1 MTGTTVAH
9 YRVLE
14 RLGGG
19 GMGVVY
25 KAEDTLLGRQVAL
38 KFLPEQVSSNPVAK
52 ERFLREARAAAA
64 LNHPNICT
72 VYEAG
77 EHEGR
82 LYLAMELLDGE
93 TLKRRIATRPI
104 DVPTLLDLA
113 IQMAEGLDAAHAKG
127 VVHRDIKPGNIFITP
142 RGQVKILDFGLAK
155 VAQPSGCAA
164 GASGGATVDVIEA
177 QLTSPGAAVGTVA
190 YMSPEQARGQ
200 DVDVRTD
207 IFSFG
212 VVLYEMATG
221 RQAFTGSSTAVIFE
235 AILNRTPTPPARLNP
250 QIPARLEE
258 IINKALEKDR
268 DLRYQVAAEMRA
280 DLKRLKRDWDS
291 GRAAPGSAAV
301 SAAPAAGGTP
311 TLPEAG
317 ATTDISSETAVVA
330 AVLKRHKTALL
341 AVAAA
346 LVVVLA
352 GLGYAIYRLG
362 SRGGAP
368 AAGLALQNLKITQL
382 TTTGKA
388 RSAAISPDGRYV
400 VYAEEEA
407 GLQSL
412 WLRQIAT
419 ASNVQISPPAEV
431 RYRGLTFS
439 RDGNYIYL
447 VKQEKTAGGWYSFF
461 RTLYRLAVLGGSARK
476 LITDVDSPVTVSPD
490 GSRLAFVRIEYP
502 EHQTRLIVANVDG
515 SNERVLASRKWA
527 EGAYGGTPAWSPDG
541 KFIAVLGKH
550 LEGQYRICV
559 SAVPV
564 AGGAEKNLC
573 PPSWFYLESIGWL
586 ADGSGLMVIAQD
598 QPIAPLQLR
607 LLTYPGGEVHKITND
622 LYDYNGVTL
631 SADSTALLTVKSETE
646 ANIWVTSP
654 TGEGGRKL
662 APHLDLGLQFDC
674 TPEGRIVYVSK
685 ASGDCELWIM
695 DGDGS
700 NQRQLT
706 VDKTVHRDPAVSPDG
721 RTIVCARASGDGSPG
736 IWKMDAEGT
745 GARELTTNQHA
756 VCPRFSPD
764 GKWIVYAAG
773 EGRRWVIRKV
783 PAAGGRAVTLS
794 DTFDTSVAPAVSPDG
809 KLVAF
814 LALPGVRKPPETAI
828 VPFEGGP
835 PIKMLPISEL
845 VEWSPDGKA
854 LTYVE
859 TTKGV
864 GNIWSQPLEGGKPT
878 QLTKFDSDQI
888 FSHRWSRDGK
898 RLAMARGRTT
908 SDVVLLSN
916 FKAEK

>member
-38 KFLPEQVSSNPVAK
+38 KFLPEEVSSNAVAK

-72 VYEAG
+72 VYEVG

-82 LYLAMELLDGE
+82 LYLAMELIDGE
-93 TLKRRIATRPI
+93 TLRRRIATRPV
-104 DVPTLLDLA
+104 DVPTLLDIA
-113 IQMAEGLDAAHAKG
+113 IQMADGLDAAHAKG

-155 VAQPSGCAA
+155 LTPGEAAKAA
-164 GASGGATVDVIEA
+164 GASGGATVDVIGE

-221 RQAFTGSSTAVIFE
+221 RQAFTGSSTAVIFD
-235 AILNRTPTPPARLNP
+235 AILNRTPTAPARLNS

-280 DLKRLKRDWDS
+280 DLKRLKRDWS
-291 GRAAPGSAAV
+291 AGVLPTGPGRPE
-301 SAAPAAGGTP
+301 AGGTTEP
-311 TLPEAG
+311 SRAEA
-317 ATTDISSETAVVA
+317 AAASDVSSETAVVA

-341 AVAAA
+341 TVAAA

-352 GLGYAIYRLG
+352 GLGYVGYRLG

-368 AAGLALQNLKITQL
+368 GAGLALENLKITQL

-388 RSAAISPDGRYV
+388 RDAAISPDGRYV
-400 VYAEEEA
+400 VYVEADA

-419 ASNVQISPPAEV
+419 SSNVQISSPAEV
-431 RYRGLTFS
+431 RYQGLTFS

-447 VKQEKTAGGWYSFF
+447 VKQEKTEGRWNSFN
-461 RTLYRLAVLGGSARK
+461 TLYELAVLGGSARK
-476 LITDVDSPVTVSPD
+476 VITDVDSPVTCSPD
-490 GSRLAFVRIEYP
+490 GSRLAFVRWAEGKSS
-502 EHQTRLIVANVDG
+502 LIVADVDG
-515 SNERVLASRKWA
+515 SNERVLGSRKWT
-527 EGAYGGTPAWSPDG
+527 EGAYATTAGWSPGG
-541 KFIAVLGKH
+541 KFIAVPVLQVAGRYQ
-550 LEGQYRICV
+550 GTV

-564 AGGAEKNLC
+564 AGGRERSLSSQ
-573 PPSWFYLESIGWL
+573 SWFQVGRLGWL
-586 ADGSGLMVIAQD
+586 ADGSGLVVSAAD
-598 QPIAPLQLR
+598 QPAAPYQLW
-607 LLTYPGGEVHKITND
+607 LLTYPGGEVRKVTND
-622 LYDYNGVTL
+622 LNNYDSVTL
-631 SADSTALLTVKSETE
+631 TADSAALLTVKSETQ
-646 ANIWVTSP
+646 ADIWATSAS
-654 TGEGGRKL
+654 GEGGRKL
-662 APHLDLGLQFDC
+662 TPCFTWGPQGFDW
-674 TPEGRIVYVSK
+674 TPDGRIVYVSK
-685 ASGDCELWIM
+685 ASGDRQLWIM
-695 DGDGS
+695 DADGS
-700 NQRQLT
+700 NQRRLT
-706 VDKTVHRDPAVSPDG
+706 AGRNFHNAPTVSPDG
-721 RTIVCARASGDGSPG
+721 RAIVCMGGAPDAAGPN

-745 GARELTTNQHA
+745 GAKTLTTGQFDFS
-756 VCPRFSPD
+756 PRFSPD
-764 GKWIVYAAG
+764 GKWVVYTTFESG
-773 EGRRWVIRKV
+773 KPTIRKV
-783 PAAGGRAVTLS
+783 SADGGNP
-794 DTFDTSVAPAVSPDG
+794 VALTDIFSFVPVVSPDG

-814 LALPGVRKPPETAI
+814 RAYPGMMKPFQVAVI
-828 VPFEGGP
+828 PFEGGP
-835 PIKMLPISEL
+835 PIKTLPIQSS
-845 VEWSPDGKA
+845 VEWSPDGEA

-864 GNIWSQPLEGGKPT
+864 GNIWSQPIEGGQPT
-878 QLTKFDSDQI
+878 QLTNFDSDQI
-888 FSHRWSRDGK
+888 FYHRWSRDGK
-898 RLAMARGRTT
+898 RLALARGRTI
-908 SDVVLLSN
+908 SDVILLSN
-916 FKAEK
+916 FKSEK

>member
-1 MTGTTVAH
+1 MTGTTVGH

-25 KAEDTLLGRQVAL
+25 KAEDTLLDRQVAL
-38 KFLPEQVSSNPVAK
+38 KFLPEEVSSNAVAK

-72 VYEAG
+72 VYEVG

-82 LYLAMELLDGE
+82 LYLAMELIDGE
-93 TLKRRIATRPI
+93 TLRRRIATRPV

-113 IQMAEGLDAAHAKG
+113 IQMADGLDAAHAKG

-164 GASGGATVDVIEA
+164 GASEGATLDVIGE

-207 IFSFG
+207 VFSLG

-221 RQAFTGSSTAVIFE
+221 RQAFTGSSTAVIFD
-235 AILNRTPTPPARLNP
+235 AILNRIPTAPVRLNP

-280 DLKRLKRDWDS
+280 DLKRLKRDWS
-291 GRAAPGSAAV
+291 AGVPPAGPGR
-301 SAAPAAGGTP
+301 
-311 TLPEAG
+311 PEAG
-317 ATTDISSETAVVA
+317 ATTEAGRRDAGAATDISSETAVVA
-330 AVLKRHKTALL
+330 AVLKRHKTVLL
-341 AVAAA
+341 AVLAV

-352 GLGYAIYRLG
+352 GLGYVFYRLG
-362 SRGGAP
+362 SKSGAP
-368 AAGLALQNLKITQL
+368 GAGLALQNLKITQL

-419 ASNVQISPPAEV
+419 PSNVQISPPAEV
-431 RYRGLTFS
+431 QYRGFTFS
-439 RDGNYIYL
+439 RDGNYIYV
-447 VKQEKTAGGWYSFF
+447 VKSEKTEGRWNGFN
-461 RTLYRLAVLGGSARK
+461 TLYRLAVLGGSARK

-490 GSRLAFVRIEYP
+490 GSRLAFIRQAPAER
-502 EHQTRLIVANVDG
+502 ESRLVVADVDG
-515 SNERVLASRKWA
+515 SNERLLASRKLEDGSYA
-527 EGAYGGTPAWSPDG
+527 TTAAWSPDG
-541 KFIAVLGKH
+541 KFIAVPVRH
-550 LEGQYRICV
+550 RAGQRRISV
-559 SAVPV
+559 SVSPV
-564 AGGAEKNLC
+564 AGGAEKNLAS
-573 PPSWFYLESIGWL
+573 PSWYEVGVGPIGWL
-586 ADGSGLMVIAQD
+586 ADGSGLVAIAVD
-598 QPIAPLQLR
+598 APTAPAQLR
-607 LLTYPGGEVHKITND
+607 LLTYPGGEVRKITND
-622 LYDYNGVTL
+622 LNNYSGVTL
-631 SADSTALLTVKSETE
+631 TADSTALVTVKGETE
-646 ANIWVTSP
+646 ANIWITSA

-662 APHLDLGLQFDC
+662 APCPYSSGGGNLDW
-674 TPEGRIVYVSK
+674 TPDGRIVYVSK
-685 ASGDCELWIM
+685 ASGDLELWIM
-695 DGDGS
+695 EGDGS
-700 NQRQLT
+700 NQHQLT
-706 VDKTVHRDPAVSPDG
+706 VDKTVHIHPAVSPDG
-721 RTIVCARASGDGSPG
+721 RTIVCARGSADGLPN

-745 GARELTTNQHA
+745 GARQLTTSQGA
-756 VCPRFSPD
+756 VYPRFSPD
-764 GKWIVYAAG
+764 GKWIVYGALGADKST
-773 EGRRWVIRKV
+773 IRKV
-783 PAAGGRAVTLS
+783 SVDGGNP
-794 DTFDTSVAPAVSPDG
+794 VALTDIFSWGPVVSPDG

-814 LALPGVRKPPETAI
+814 GAFPDVMKPSQVAVMPL
-828 VPFEGGP
+828 EGGP
-835 PIKMLPISEL
+835 AIKMLPISAL

-854 LTYVE
+854 LTYVK

-864 GNIWSQPLEGGKPT
+864 GNIWRYPLEGGKPT
-878 QLTKFDSDQI
+878 QLTNFDSDRI
-888 FSHRWSRDGK
+888 FYHRWSRDGK
-898 RLAMARGRTT
+898 RLALARGRTT
-908 SDVVLLSN
+908 NDVVLLSN
-916 FKAEK
+916 FTEK

>member
-1 MTGTTVAH
+1 
-9 YRVLE
+9 
-14 RLGGG
+14 
-19 GMGVVY
+19 
-25 KAEDTLLGRQVAL
+25 VAL
-38 KFLPEQVSSNPVAK
+38 KFLPEEVSSNAVAK

-72 VYEAG
+72 VYEVG

-82 LYLAMELLDGE
+82 LYLAMELIDGE

-104 DVPTLLDLA
+104 DVLTLLDLA

-235 AILNRTPTPPARLNP
+235 AILNRTPPPPARLNP

-311 TLPEAG
+311 ALPEAG
-317 ATTDISSETAVVA
+317 GTTDISSETAVVA

-341 AVAAA
+341 AVLAV

-352 GLGYAIYRLG
+352 GLGYVFYRLG
-362 SRGGAP
+362 SKSGAP
-368 AAGLALQNLKITQL
+368 GAGLALQNLKITQL

-419 ASNVQISPPAEV
+419 PSNVQISPPAEV
-431 RYRGLTFS
+431 QYRGLTFS

-447 VKQEKTAGGWYSFF
+447 VKQEKTEGRWNGFN
-461 RTLYRLAVLGGSARK
+461 TLYQLAVLGGSARK
-476 LITDVDSPVTVSPD
+476 LITDVDSPVTCSPD
-490 GSRLAFVRIEYP
+490 GSSLAFVRWAEGKSSV
-502 EHQTRLIVANVDG
+502 IVANVDG
-515 SNERVLASRKWA
+515 SHERVLASRKMTDS
-527 EGAYGGTPAWSPDG
+527 AYAVTAAWSPDG
-541 KFIAVLGKH
+541 TFIAVPVQH
-550 LEGQYRICV
+550 WAGQYRITV
-559 SAVPV
+559 SAVPL
-564 AGGAEKNLC
+564 AGAAEKDLASA
-573 PPSWFYLESIGWL
+573 SWFNVGRLGWL
-586 ADGSGLMVIAQD
+586 ADGSGLIVIAQD
-598 QPIAPLQLR
+598 QPTAPDQLR
-607 LLTYPGGEVHKITND
+607 LVTYPGGEVRKITND
-622 LYDYNGVTL
+622 LNNYSGVTL
-631 SADSTALLTVKSETE
+631 TADSTALLTVKRETE

-662 APHLDLGLQFDC
+662 APCPSSGNLDW
-674 TPEGRIVYVSK
+674 TPEGRIVYVPK
-685 ASGDCELWIM
+685 ASGDLELWIM
-695 DGDGS
+695 DADGG

-706 VDKTVHRDPAVSPDG
+706 VDKTVHFYPAVSPDG
-721 RTIVCARASGDGSPG
+721 RTIVFARASADALPN
-736 IWKMDAEGT
+736 IWRMDAEGT
-745 GARELTTNQHA
+745 GARQLTASQYA
-756 VCPRFSPD
+756 VTPRFSPD
-764 GKWIVYAAG
+764 GKWVVYAAG
-773 EGRRWVIRKV
+773 EAGKSVIRKV
-783 PAAGGRAVTLS
+783 PVAGGGAVTLA
-794 DTFDTSVAPAVSPDG
+794 DMFQLARGPAVSPDG

-814 LALPGVRKPPETAI
+814 LAFPGMPKPQETAI
-828 VPFEGGP
+828 VPFEGGLP
-835 PIKMLPISEL
+835 LKMLPISEL
-845 VEWSPDGKA
+845 VEWAPDGKA

-864 GNIWSQPLEGGKPT
+864 GNIWSQPIEGGKPT
-878 QLTKFDSDQI
+878 QLTNFDSDLI
-888 FSHRWSRDGK
+888 FYHRWSRDGK
-898 RLAMARGRTT
+898 RLALARGRTT

-916 FKAEK
+916 FKLEK

>member
-341 AVAAA
+341 AVLAV

-439 RDGNYIYL
+439 RDGNYIYV
-447 VKQEKTAGGWYSFF
+447 VKNEKTEGRWNGYA
-461 RTLYRLAVLGGSARK
+461 TLYQLAVLGGSARK
-476 LITDVDSPVTVSPD
+476 LITDVDSPVTCSPD
-490 GSRLAFVRIEYP
+490 GSSLAFVRFVPAEGEY
-502 EHQTRLIVANVDG
+502 RLIVANVDG
-515 SNERVLASRKWA
+515 SHERVLASRKTT
-527 EGAYGGTPAWSPDG
+527 EGAYALTAAWSPDG
-541 KFIAVLGKH
+541 KFIAVPVL
-550 LEGQYRICV
+550 QVARTYRGTV

-564 AGGAEKNLC
+564 AGGAEKNLAS
-573 PPSWFYLESIGWL
+573 PSWFRVGRIAWL
-586 ADGSGLMVIAQD
+586 ADGSGLVAGAVD
-598 QPIAPLQLR
+598 GPTAPAQLR
-607 LLTYPGGEVHKITND
+607 LLTYPGGEVRKITND
-622 LYDYNGVTL
+622 LNDYSGVTL
-631 SADSTALLTVKSETE
+631 TSDSGAVLTVKGETE
-646 ANIWVTSP
+646 ANIWVTSA

-662 APHLDLGLQFDC
+662 APCPYSSSGGNLDW
-674 TPEGRIVYVSK
+674 TPDGRIVYVSRT
-685 ASGDCELWIM
+685 SGDLELWIM
-695 DGDGS
+695 DADGS

-706 VDKTVHRDPAVSPDG
+706 VDKTVHNNPAVSPDG
-721 RTIVCARASGDGSPG
+721 RTIVCARAPADGMPN

-745 GARELTTNQHA
+745 GARQLTTSQGA
-756 VCPRFSPD
+756 VYPRFSPD
-764 GKWIVYAAG
+764 GKWIVYGALEVG
-773 EGRRWVIRKV
+773 KSVIRKV
-783 PAAGGRAVTLS
+783 SVDGGNP
-794 DTFDTSVAPAVSPDG
+794 VALTDIFSWMPAVSPDG

-814 LALPGVRKPPETAI
+814 RAYADMLKPPETAI

-835 PIKMLPISEL
+835 PIKTLPISEL

-878 QLTKFDSDQI
+878 QLTNFDSDQI
-888 FSHRWSRDGK
+888 FYHRWSRDGK
-898 RLAMARGRTT
+898 RLALARGRTT

-916 FKAEK
+916 FKSEK

>member
-38 KFLPEQVSSNPVAK
+38 KFLPEEVSSNAVAK

-72 VYEAG
+72 VYEVG

-93 TLKRRIATRPI
+93 TLRRRIATRPV
-104 DVPTLLDLA
+104 DVPTLLDIA
-113 IQMAEGLDAAHAKG
+113 IQMADGLDAAHAKG

-164 GASGGATVDVIEA
+164 GASGGATVDVIGE

-221 RQAFTGSSTAVIFE
+221 RQAFTGSSTAVIFD
-235 AILNRTPTPPARLNP
+235 AILNRTPTPAVRLNP

-258 IINKALEKDR
+258 IINKAIEKDR

-280 DLKRLKRDWDS
+280 DLKRLKRDWS
-291 GRAAPGSAAV
+291 AGVLPAGPGRPE
-301 SAAPAAGGTP
+301 AGGTTEP
-311 TLPEAG
+311 SRAEA
-317 ATTDISSETAVVA
+317 AAASDVSSETAVVA

-341 AVAAA
+341 AVLAV

-352 GLGYAIYRLG
+352 GLGYVFYRLG
-362 SRGGAP
+362 SKSTARG
-368 AAGLALQNLKITQL
+368 AGLALQNLSITQL

-388 RSAAISPDGRYV
+388 HDAAISPDGRYV

-419 ASNVQISPPAEV
+419 PNNVQISPPAEV

-439 RDGNYIYL
+439 RDGNYIYI
-447 VKQEKTAGGWYSFF
+447 VKEEKTEGRFTGY

-490 GSRLAFVRIEYP
+490 GSRLAFIRWAER
-502 EHQTRLIVANVDG
+502 ESSLIVANVDG
-515 SNERVLASRKWA
+515 TNERVLASRKTT
-527 EGAYGGTPAWSPDG
+527 GSGYAYAATPAWSPDG
-541 KFIAVLGKH
+541 TFIAVPVEH
-550 LEGQYRICV
+550 WAGQHRITV

-564 AGGAEKNLC
+564 AGGPERNLAS
-573 PPSWFYLESIGWL
+573 PSWFSVGPIGWL
-586 ADGSGLMVIAQD
+586 ADGSGLVAIAVD
-598 QPIAPLQLR
+598 LPAAPAQLR
-607 LLTYPGGEVHKITND
+607 LLTYPGGEVRKITND
-622 LYDYNGVTL
+622 LNNYSGVTL
-631 SADSTALLTVKSETE
+631 TADSTALLTVKAETE
-646 ANIWVTSP
+646 LNIWVTSP

-662 APHLDLGLQFDC
+662 APCPYSSRGGNLDW

-685 ASGDCELWIM
+685 ASGDYELWIM
-695 DGDGS
+695 DGDGG
-700 NQRQLT
+700 NQHQLT
-706 VDKTVHRDPAVSPDG
+706 VDKTVHMHPAVSPDG
-721 RTIVCARASGDGSPG
+721 RTVVYAGSRPDGVPN

-745 GARELTTNQHA
+745 GARQLTTSQGA
-756 VCPRFSPD
+756 FSPRFSPD
-764 GKWIVYAAG
+764 GKWVVYMAFESGGSA
-773 EGRRWVIRKV
+773 IRKAPV
-783 PAAGGRAVTLS
+783 AGGSAVTLS
-794 DTFDTSVAPAVSPDG
+794 DTFLISTAPAVSPDG

-814 LALPGVRKPPETAI
+814 RAVPGIPKPPETAI
-828 VPFEGGP
+828 IPFEGGP
-835 PIKMLPISEL
+835 PIKTLPISSL
-845 VEWSPDGKA
+845 IEWSPDGKA
-854 LTYVE
+854 LTYLHSI
-859 TTKGV
+859 KGV
-864 GNIWSQPLEGGKPT
+864 SNIWRYPLEGGKPT
-878 QLTKFDSDQI
+878 QLTHFDSDLI
-888 FSHRWSRDGK
+888 FNHRWSRDGK
-898 RLAMARGRTT
+898 RLALARGRTI

-916 FKAEK
+916 FKSEK